1 MKINRIGAVIVVVV
15 ALLSCRSEA
24 PKEAWQTMDYPV
36 LLSLQGGSIFRAD
49 QTGTTVT
56 KSLDNERAIENLTV
70 LVFTNREA
78 NNEPAA
84 LEKVLSEEQI
94 VLPSSG
100 DLYNGKISF
109 DLGLPGTYYL
119 EVIANGYKKGDAVEK
134 AKFLAKFPLGM
145 TYGQFTK
152 VVLDRPLPEYG
163 DAGFTMLTTDPVKVV
178 THKDSPVDVGK
189 IALRRFACRFDLFNK
204 LEGDLE
210 LTEVVLKNQINKSFM
225 LPQTHTPSTSDSGEK
240 RYKANGSWFSSTML
254 SGGIYSYENPTQGA
268 TTLQV
273 YGKYKNVPW
282 QKNIVFRDSIGN
294 TVKTER
300 NCLYRIY
307 LTKGKST
314 TPGGNNPENADRIC
328 AKIEVLDW
336 SSGIVFAYTDQ
347 DVKEAEQTN
356 ESNL

>member
-1 MKINRIGAVIVVVV
+1 MKINRIGSVALLAL

-24 PKEAWQTMDYPV
+24 PKEVWETMDYPV
-36 LLSLQGGSIFRAD
+36 LLSLQGGVGLRAD
-49 QTGTTVT
+49 QTGGSVT
-56 KSLDNERAIENLTV
+56 QSLDNERVIENLTV

-109 DLGLPGTYYL
+109 DLGLPGTYHL
-119 EVIANGYKKGDAVEK
+119 EVIANGYKKGDAAEK

-152 VVLDRPLPEYG
+152 VVLDRPLPEHNG
-163 DAGFTMLTTDPVKVV
+163 TGFAMLTTDPVKVV
-178 THKDSPVDVGK
+178 TQKDSPADAGK

-210 LTEVVLKNQINKSFM
+210 LTEVVLKNCITKSFM
-225 LPQTHTPSTSDSGEK
+225 LPQTQIPSTSDSGEK
-240 RYKANGSWFSSTML
+240 RYKANGTWFSGTVV

-294 TVKTER
+294 TVKTDR

-314 TPGGNNPENADRIC
+314 SPGGSNPENADRIC

-336 SSGIVFAYTDQ
+336 NTGTVFAYTDE
-347 DVKEAEQTN
+347 DVKDAEQTSETN
-356 ESNL
+356 P